1 VSPPAVRQQPTA
13 AGRTGGIA
21 RGIADEAIAVLRGSF
36 PDGAAEIAR
45 IRSERPDR
53 PTVVVVGETK
63 RGKSSL
69 VNALLNRPGLS
80 PVDAMVATSTYL
92 VFRHGEVNH
101 AAAVLPGAGRPVT
114 IPIDRLRDWATEL
127 GELPE
132 GQPPPRMVEVECTAP
147 LLTNLTLIDTPGVG
161 GLVAAH
167 AEIALHAARQAT
179 ALLFVV
185 DASAPFARS
194 ELDFLRTASESIDL
208 VLFAVTKIDAY
219 RGWRQIVETD
229 RALLRTHAP
238 RFADAE
244 MMPVSSQLFERAVDA
259 PAPEVARVLR
269 TESQVIG
276 MQIGLQSRVAAKAD
290 ALHDANVLRGARSQ
304 LAAYF
309 RALAAGIAAVDPD
322 PAKVA
327 QMRADRERLVAQRR
341 SDARTWQLT
350 MRAQMG
356 RARTD
361 SMLDVQ
367 REVRDALHRW
377 RIEIDRADRD
387 SLKALP
393 REVDAVLQAT
403 TLRVFDRILGRL
415 RSVTEVVLHQM
426 FAPDELEDVY
436 AGLARAPT
444 IRATLAPPEARQ
456 QTVED
461 KIVMFGGVAAGLSAG
476 RLVAFVPAMLGAG
489 AASVVMAPVSI
500 GLGLAATTWMVFSRR
515 RVAEKNHLKVWIVE
529 AMTEARA
536 SLESEVASQFIDA
549 EHTLTLALD
558 AAVQRR
564 VDALDAEVRSID
576 AALKLDAQQK
586 DRRRQELLAKQ
597 AVIRQVV
604 AKVDT
609 TLQTLQT
616 SGHGAQAG
624 VQLPAL
630 GGGSA

>member
-1 VSPPAVRQQPTA
+1 MSPPAVRQQPTA

-426 FAPDELEDVY
+426 FAPDELEDGLCR
-436 AGLARAPT
+436 AGPRADYPCDAGAARG
-444 IRATLAPPEARQ
+444 PPADRRGQ
-456 QTVED
+456 DRDVRWCRGRTV
-461 KIVMFGGVAAGLSAG
+461 GRPAG
-476 RLVAFVPAMLGAG
+476 RLRARHARGGRGVRGDGTGVDRSRSGRDDVDGVLPS
-489 AASVVMAPVSI
+489 ASSGEEPSEGLDRRGDDRGQGQPRVRGREPVH
-500 GLGLAATTWMVFSRR
+500 RR
-515 RVAEKNHLKVWIVE
+515 RAHPDP
-529 AMTEARA
+529 R
-536 SLESEVASQFIDA
+536 
-549 EHTLTLALD
+549 
-558 AAVQRR
+558 
-564 VDALDAEVRSID
+564 
-576 AALKLDAQQK
+576 
-586 DRRRQELLAKQ
+586 
-597 AVIRQVV
+597 
-604 AKVDT
+604 
-609 TLQTLQT
+609 
-616 SGHGAQAG
+616 
-624 VQLPAL
+624 P
-630 GGGSA
+630 